1 VTHELSLMA
10 DMLRKVEAVAHA
22 EGADHVICVSV
33 RLGALAHISPGH
45 LREHFEMA
53 ATGTVA
59 EGARV
64 DVEVNED
71 VDDPQAQEIVLLSV
85 EVPAA

>member
-10 DMLRKVEAVAHA
+10 DMLRKVQAVAHA
-22 EGADHVICVSV
+22 EGADHVVSVSV
-33 RLGALAHISPGH
+33 RLGALAHISPTH
-45 LREHFEMA
+45 LREHFEA
-53 ATGTVA
+53 AAQGTVA

-85 EVPAA
+85 EVPV